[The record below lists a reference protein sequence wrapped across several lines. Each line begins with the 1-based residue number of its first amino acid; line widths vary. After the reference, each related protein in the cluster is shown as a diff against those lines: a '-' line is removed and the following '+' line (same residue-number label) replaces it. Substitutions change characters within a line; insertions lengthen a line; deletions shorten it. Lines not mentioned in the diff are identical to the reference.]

1 MLIYLVQG
9 LIPLIITLT
18 RNVVSDQVDKE
29 KMDNIKNLLQIAT
42 MVRIMNVVKQYD
54 HNFLYSYRLSLL
66 IIISAF

>member
-18 RNVVSDQVDKE
+18 RNVVSDQVGKE
-29 KMDNIKNLLQIAT
+29 KMDNIKNLQIAT
-42 MVRIMNVVKQYD
+42 TVRIMNIVKQYE
-54 HNFLYSYRLSLL
+54 HNFLYNNYRLSLL